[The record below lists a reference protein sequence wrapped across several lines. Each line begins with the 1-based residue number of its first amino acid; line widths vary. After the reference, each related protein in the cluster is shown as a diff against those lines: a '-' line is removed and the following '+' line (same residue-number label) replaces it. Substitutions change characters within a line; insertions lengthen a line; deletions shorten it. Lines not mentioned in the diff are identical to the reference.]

1 MARQTQ
7 ITATTTE
14 YRKRAARIIAAKLGY
29 PDLSAYL
36 NALLEREIESYFTTE
51 ELNELFEVRAA
62 EHNHAEG
69 VAPPAKQ
76 RKAR

>member
-36 NALLEREIESYFTTE
+36 NALLEREIESHFTAD
-51 ELNELFEVRAA
+51 ELNELLEVR
-62 EHNHAEG
+62 EHDHAEG